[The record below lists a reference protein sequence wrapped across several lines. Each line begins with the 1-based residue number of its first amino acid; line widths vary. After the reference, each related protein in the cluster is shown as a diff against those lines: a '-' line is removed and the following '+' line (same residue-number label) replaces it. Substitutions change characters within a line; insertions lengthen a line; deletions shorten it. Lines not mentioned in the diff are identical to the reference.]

1 MAISK
6 KIKEKDIKNKIK
18 NKITTQKYEDREDL
32 KKVSLYISIVNKGNS
47 QAIVNLFKKI
57 GSSAQF
63 VQLGEGTAIKEIR
76 DIFGID
82 DTGKEIILSFIKKDD
97 VEIATKELDAFF
109 VASKANQ
116 GIGFALPLTS
126 IVGVKIYQFLTNT
139 DF

>member
-1 MAISK
+1 MSLSK
-6 KIKEKDIKNKIK
+6 KIKDKDIKNKIK
-18 NKITTQKYEDREDL
+18 NRKTTQKYEDRANL
-32 KKVSLYISIVNKGNS
+32 KKLSLYISIVNKGNS
-47 QAIVNLFKKI
+47 QAIVNLFKNM

-109 VASKANQ
+109 LASKSNQ
-116 GIGFALPLTS
+116 GIGFAIPLTS

-139 DF
+139 DY